1 MHGKKEDGVYVYSLC
16 VTDSTAADMTSLR
29 HLHEAALAKN
39 LEDRASLQ
47 NLRPYTFMANVLIA
61 VNPLKKLEE
70 PDKALF
76 IGQPLD
82 RCPPH
87 PYNIAEVRLYTVYQ
101 YPLHCRMTD

>member
-1 MHGKKEDGVYVYSLC
+1 
-16 VTDSTAADMTSLR
+16 MTSLR

-61 VNPLKKLEE
+61 MNPLKRLEE

-87 PYNIAEVRLYTVYQ
+87 PYNIAEVISALRPFSHDHIFGSGSSFTYLTIHSGAVLLY
-101 YPLHCRMTD
+101 

>member
-1 MHGKKEDGVYVYSLC
+1 MWLW
-16 VTDSTAADMTSLR
+16 TAFCRTASDMTSLR
-29 HLHEAALAKN
+29 HLHEAALSKN
-39 LEDRASLQ
+39 LEDRALLQ
-47 NLRPYTFMANVLIA
+47 NQRPYTFMANVLIA

-87 PYNIAEVRLYTVYQ
+87 PYNIAEVRS
-101 YPLHCRMTD
+101 PCI

>member
-1 MHGKKEDGVYVYSLC
+1 
-16 VTDSTAADMTSLR
+16 MTSLR

-47 NLRPYTFMANVLIA
+47 NQRPYTFMANVLIA
-61 VNPLKKLEE
+61 VNPLKYLEE

-87 PYNIAEVRLYTVYQ
+87 PYNIAEVRGVRVCLWFVCCG
-101 YPLHCRMTD
+101 LIFFVFVL